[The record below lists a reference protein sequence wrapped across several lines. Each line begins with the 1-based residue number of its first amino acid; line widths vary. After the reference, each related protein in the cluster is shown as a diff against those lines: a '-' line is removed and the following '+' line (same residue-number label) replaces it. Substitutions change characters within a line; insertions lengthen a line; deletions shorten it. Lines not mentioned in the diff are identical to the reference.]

1 MSVSDD
7 DQSINLS
14 LRLRR
19 GSSDSR
25 DSFYMDLDRGID
37 SDIEMTVGGTEIAP
51 TVIPLEVPNG
61 NVSVSVQADCPSLE
75 LDLPPTSQTKPVV
88 ILERNSL
95 SSGECSSEPYL
106 EGDYPASHRN
116 E

>member
-1 MSVSDD
+1 MAAASDD
-7 DQSINLS
+7 DRSSINLS

-37 SDIEMTVGGTEIAP
+37 SDIEMEPLTDNTAIELVRPPQHAGPALPEITVDPASTATSEQ
-51 TVIPLEVPNG
+51 LE
-61 NVSVSVQADCPSLE
+61 SD
-75 LDLPPTSQTKPVV
+75 
-88 ILERNSL
+88 
-95 SSGECSSEPYL
+95 SSAGCASEPYL
-106 EGDYPASHRN
+106 EGDYPGKNAK

>member
-1 MSVSDD
+1 MCLDGDVHAMAASDD
-7 DQSINLS
+7 DRSSINLS

-37 SDIEMTVGGTEIAP
+37 SDIEMEPLSEKTAIELDVVKRAP
-51 TVIPLEVPNG
+51 GG
-61 NVSVSVQADCPSLE
+61 NVDLDTTAVLVPLIQEPQRESDTSGDCA
-75 LDLPPTSQTKPVV
+75 
-88 ILERNSL
+88 
-95 SSGECSSEPYL
+95 SEQYL
-106 EGDYPASHRN
+106 EGDYPGKDAK